1 MLLRGGYTC
10 TLGGPQ
16 KVRYLHFLCKE
27 SFGELPDDDASGGA
41 DVERVLGAKLRNLDA
56 TIGGIDH
63 FLVNSLDFIAKD
75 NSVFGV
81 EPPPTPLFRGE
92 KLRIE

>member
-1 MLLRGGYTC
+1 MSVTG
-10 TLGGPQ
+10 
-16 KVRYLHFLCKE
+16 KE
-27 SFGELPDDDASGGA
+27 SFGKFPDDNAGGGA
-41 DVERVLGAKLRNLDA
+41 DIEGMLGAKLRNLDA

-75 NSVFGV
+75 EGVFGV